1 MLNDRQKFLLR
12 WKTDALRQ
20 FKDGSYEY
28 RNFTL
33 TPTEHGTWDV
43 GSDLVTDWASEE
55 ATLNEAVQYVDNCCE
70 DSNYLEL
77 QNS

>member
-1 MLNDRQKFLLR
+1 MLNDRQKFLKR
-12 WKTDALRQ
+12 WKADTLRQ

-33 TPTEHGTWDV
+33 TPNQYGSWDV
-43 GSDLVTDWASEE
+43 CSDLVTDWTSEE
-55 ATLNEAVQYVDNCCE
+55 ANLEQAVQFVDNCHQ